1 MPLET
6 LPLARESRL
15 QTEDLCPL
23 DRFFFE
29 VKRIPS
35 KVSNE
40 KFMVIF
46 LKKWIRD
53 RMNRARDVIMLAAVE
68 IGSQHVLESRG
79 GEVRNHFEIIL
90 TEGIFETD

>member
-1 MPLET
+1 
-6 LPLARESRL
+6 
-15 QTEDLCPL
+15 
-23 DRFFFE
+23 
-29 VKRIPS
+29 
-35 KVSNE
+35 
-40 KFMVIF
+40 MVIF

-53 RMNRARDVIMLAAVE
+53 RMNRARDVIMLTAVE